1 MKIIRSDLLSEC
13 AGIVHGFV
21 HDAGG
26 PDVAGIA
33 GGHGLDHILTVKQV
47 HGAGIFFADG
57 RVGDETV
64 CADSIVVREKGI
76 GAGVVTADCVPI
88 VLCVPDLG
96 CVCAVHAGWRG
107 TFLRIA
113 RETVLSVRSNYSCEG
128 SDIFAAI
135 GPAIGRCCYEVRD
148 DLASQFASR
157 FGEGG
162 SWLCEKG
169 GGKFLLDLVELNRIE
184 LRDAGVSGIDV
195 TDVCTCCG
203 GLPSYRRDGS
213 SAGRML
219 SFAGIPD

>member
-1 MKIIRSDLLSEC
+1 MKILRSDLLSEC
-13 AGIVHGFV
+13 AGVVHGFV
-21 HDAGG
+21 HDAGE
-26 PDVAGIA
+26 PDVARVA
-33 GGHGLDHILTVKQV
+33 AGHGLDRIVTVKQV
-47 HGAGIFFADG
+47 HGAEVFFADG
-57 RVGDETV
+57 RGSDETAR
-64 CADSIVVREKGI
+64 ADSVVVREKGA

-113 RETVLSVRSNYSCEG
+113 GETVFSVSRRYSCEG
-128 SDIFAAI
+128 SDILAAI
-135 GPAIGRCCYEVRD
+135 GPAIGGCCYEVRD
-148 DLASQFASR
+148 DLASQFSSR

-169 GGKFLLDLVELNRIE
+169 GGKFLLDLVELNRIQ

-195 TDVCTCCG
+195 MDVCTCCG

-213 SAGRML
+213 SAGKML
-219 SFAGIPD
+219 SFAGIID